1 MADGGFRMTV
11 QPTLFAA
18 AMLLLAACKS
28 EPKPMT
34 MPSTD
39 RVFGTTPEGVEVR
52 LYTLRNAHGMRA
64 TITNYGG
71 IVTSLVVPDRTGRP
85 GDIVLGFDS
94 LEGYLRGSP
103 YFGAIV
109 GRYANRIANARF
121 TLDGKAYRLAAND
134 GANALHGGVK
144 GFDKVVWEATP
155 FPDSAP
161 SGLRLHY
168 VSSDGEEGYPGRLD
182 VTVTYEVTDA
192 NELRITYHATTD
204 KATVLNLS
212 HHGYFNLAG
221 QASPSILGHE
231 LLIAADRYT
240 PVDASLIPTGEFA
253 RVTGSAFDFQ
263 AATPIGARIGADDR
277 QLRYG
282 KGYDHNFVILGTSG
296 TLRLAARLRDPESGR
311 TMEVLTTEPGIQF
324 YSGNFLDGTLVG
336 KGGARYLHR
345 SGLCLETQHFP
356 DSPHH
361 AGFPT
366 TVLRTGETFRSET
379 VYRFSAQ

>member
-1 MADGGFRMTV
+1 
-11 QPTLFAA
+11 
-18 AMLLLAACKS
+18 
-28 EPKPMT
+28 
-34 MPSTD
+34 
-39 RVFGTTPEGVEVR
+39 VEVR

-71 IVTSLVVPDRTGRP
+71 IVTSLVVPDRAGRP

-109 GRYANRIANARF
+109 GRYANRIAGARF
-121 TLDGKAYRLAAND
+121 TLEGTSHRLAAND
-134 GANALHGGVK
+134 HGNALHGGVR
-144 GFDKVVWEATP
+144 GFDKVVWDAIP
-155 FPDSAP
+155 FADSTR
-161 SGLRLHY
+161 SGLRLHQ
-168 VSSDGEEGYPGRLD
+168 VSADGEEGYPGRLD

-221 QASPSILGHE
+221 RAAPDILGHE
-231 LLIAADRYT
+231 LLLAADRYT
-240 PVDASLIPTGEFA
+240 PVDASLIPTGEIA
-253 RVTGSAFDFQ
+253 SVDGTPFDFRT
-263 AATPIGARIGADDR
+263 ATPIGDRIDADDR

-282 KGYDHNFVILGTSG
+282 KGYDHNFVVLGTPG
-296 TLRLAARLRDPESGR
+296 TLRLAARVRDPESGR

-336 KGGARYLHR
+336 KGGATYGHR
-345 SGLCLETQHFP
+345 AGLCLETQHFP

-361 AGFPT
+361 AAFPT
-366 TVLRTGETFRSET
+366 TLLRPGQAFRSET
-379 VYRFSAQ
+379 IYRFAAQ

>member
-1 MADGGFRMTV
+1 MRV
-11 QPTLFAA
+11 QAARLAA
-18 AMLLLAACKS
+18 AALLFLAACKP
-28 EPKPMT
+28 EPQRMT
-34 MPSTD
+34 MTRNSD
-39 RVFGTTPEGVEVR
+39 RAFGKTPEGVEVR
-52 LYTLRNAHGMRA
+52 LYTLQNAHGMRA

-71 IVTSLVVPDRTGRP
+71 IVTSLVVPDRTGQP
-85 GDIVLGFDS
+85 GDVVLGFDS

-109 GRYANRIANARF
+109 GRYANRIARARF
-121 TLDGKAYRLAAND
+121 SLDGASYHLAAND
-134 GANALHGGVK
+134 HGNALHGGTR

-155 FPDSAP
+155 DPDSARAA
-161 SGLRLHY
+161 LRLHY
-168 VSSDGEEGYPGRLD
+168 VSADGEEGYPGRLD

-192 NELRITYHATTD
+192 NELRITYGATTD
-204 KATVLNLS
+204 KPTVLNLS

-221 QASPSILGHE
+221 RASPSILSHQ
-231 LLIAADRYT
+231 LLLAADRYT
-240 PVDASLIPTGEFA
+240 PVGATLIPTGDLA
-253 RVTGSAFDFQ
+253 SVDGTPFDFRT
-263 AATPIGARIGADDR
+263 ATAIGARIDAGDR

-282 KGYDHNFVILGTSG
+282 QGYDHNFEILGMPG

-336 KGGARYLHR
+336 KGGVRYQRR

-356 DSPHH
+356 DAPHH
-361 AGFPT
+361 ADFPT
-366 TVLRTGETFRSET
+366 TVLRPGQAYRSET